1 MCDVCFEKLTGIAAV
16 QTLSRLNRI
25 CPPYNKKT
33 FILDFVNNIDDIQ
46 NAFKPY
52 YTTTILCNT
61 VTPELVYEIDQKV
74 DSYNLF
80 TVDSAFAAN
89 EIFYSDKYTDKEKET
104 KITSYLSKAK
114 NTLRKWM

>member
-1 MCDVCFEKLTGIAAV
+1 MFEKLTGIAAV

-33 FILDFVNNIDDIQ
+33 FILDFVNRIDDIQ

-52 YTTTILCNT
+52 YTSTILCNT

-80 TVDSAFAAN
+80 TVDSAFEAN
-89 EIFYSDKYTDKEKET
+89 DIFYSDKYTNKEKET
-104 KITSYLSKAK
+104 KITFYLSKAK
-114 NTLRKWM
+114 STLRKWM